1 MQLSQWLKRANLSQ
15 KHFARTI
22 GVSPAC
28 ISRLIRG
35 GLRPSAKLIGL
46 IEDATKGDVAF
57 GDWKKQMAQRHKEET
72 NGAAQ

>member
-28 ISRLIRG
+28 ISRLVKG
-35 GLRPSAKLIGL
+35 GLQPSARLIGL
-46 IEDATKGDVAF
+46 IEDATRGDVAF
-57 GDWKKQMAQRHKEET
+57 ADWKKRLAQKQNEGVD
-72 NGAAQ
+72 GAA